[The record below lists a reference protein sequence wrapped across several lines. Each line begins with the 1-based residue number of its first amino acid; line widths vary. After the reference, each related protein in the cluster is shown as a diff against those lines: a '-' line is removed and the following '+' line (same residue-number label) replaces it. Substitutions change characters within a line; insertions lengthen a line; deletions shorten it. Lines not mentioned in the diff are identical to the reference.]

1 MSALMAW
8 GKSPMRTELNKL
20 PDQMAK
26 VECQAETG
34 RWASA
39 KVWALVRRNLVTAG
53 ILSIRVCPQ
62 PGGVISV
69 CLGQAHILART
80 AGQSGGDPRLR
91 PSGYG
96 HMTPES

>member
-1 MSALMAW
+1 MAW
-8 GKSPMRTELNKL
+8 GKSLMRTELNKL

-53 ILSIRVCPQ
+53 TLSIRARLQ
-62 PGGVISV
+62 PDGVISE
-69 CLGQAHILART
+69 CLGQTHT
-80 AGQSGGDPRLR
+80 
-91 PSGYG
+91 
-96 HMTPES
+96 

>member
-1 MSALMAW
+1 MSTLMAW

-39 KVWALVRRNLVTAG
+39 KVWALVRRNWSQLVHF
-53 ILSIRVCPQ
+53 P
-62 PGGVISV
+62 SV
-69 CLGQAHILART
+69 PVSSQMA
-80 AGQSGGDPRLR
+80 
-91 PSGYG
+91 
-96 HMTPES
+96 